1 MASKKV
7 KIDIKKVLEENEFKK
22 ENLVSNFKDEYDFYC
37 ELEKEYEKEIKDL
50 NKKCSEGKLDL
61 YMD

>member
-50 NKKCSEGKLDL
+50 NVEKKI
-61 YMD
+61 